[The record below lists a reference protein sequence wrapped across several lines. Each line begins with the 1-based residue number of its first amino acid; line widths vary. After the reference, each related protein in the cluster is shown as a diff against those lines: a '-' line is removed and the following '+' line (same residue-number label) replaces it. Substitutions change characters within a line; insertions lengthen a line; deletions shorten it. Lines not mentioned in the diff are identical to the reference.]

1 MGSLLLASHLLSLL
15 IAFLLSLH
23 LPSQLAAAAHY
34 NIHPYQYQPPP
45 PSSPPP
51 PPEKL
56 SSPPPPK
63 TQYKLRSLLQR
74 RMPRI
79 RPWPRRATRKSP
91 PPPF

>member
-15 IAFLLSLH
+15 IAFLSLH
-23 LPSQLAAAAHY
+23 LPSQLAAAARY
-34 NIHPYQYQPPP
+34 NIHPYQYQLPP

-51 PPEKL
+51 PPENL

-63 TQYKLRSLLQR
+63 KQYKWWRSLLQR
-74 RMPRI
+74 RPI
-79 RPWPRRATRKSP
+79 PKLPWPIKATRKSP